1 MLRKNSIV
9 VRLVLV
15 IALSSAV
22 IFAVTLGY
30 NYYRSRVILQ
40 DELESNARNLALS
53 LVNKVETQ
61 LTAVTKVTEGL
72 ARSLETGSYTDQ
84 QQHVLL
90 RKTVESNPE
99 IYGSFIAF
107 EPYASN
113 AKQSLYAPYYYRE
126 KGKIAFSRLDESY
139 IDYPYPYPYWDWYQI
154 PRELGKLEWSEPYFN
169 EGAGNILISTCSL
182 PFYKESNGTK
192 QLQGIVGSDV
202 SLDALTELISS
213 VKILKAGY
221 AALLTRNGVILA
233 HPMKDAIMN
242 ETFFSIAEARQDS
255 YLRELGRKMIRG
267 ESGFV
272 HYQSLVGFTSWMYY
286 APIPSTGWTLAVVFP
301 EAELLENVRKLSMTM
316 AAMGFGGIL
325 LLTLAVIGI
334 ARAIIR
340 PLQMLTAATDQV
352 ASGNFDVALPTVRSN
367 DEVGI
372 LTRDFQA
379 MQASLKEYI
388 KNLTETTA
396 AKERIQSELKVA
408 TNIQASLL
416 PRIFPPFPDHPEF
429 DIYASMVP
437 AKEVG
442 GDFYDFFFIDEK
454 NLCFL
459 IADVSDK
466 GVPAALYMMV
476 AKTLLKTEGQRLG
489 EPDKMLNSV
498 NRILASDNE
507 TCMFTTVFCAI
518 LDITTGDVRFANAGH
533 NPPLIIDSAGV
544 RYLSLKPGLMLGA
557 MTETVYATERFTLEK
572 EGILFLYTDGV
583 TEAKSP
589 EDELYGEEQ
598 LLKALQAVPQE
609 GLANLIH
616 CISSEVAHHA
626 GGAPQS
632 DDITMLA
639 IRMTANNGSIEETG
653 KGT

>member
-15 IALSSAV
+15 IALFSAV

-139 IDYPYPYPYWDWYQI
+139 IDYPYPYWDWYQI
-154 PRELGKLEWSEPYFN
+154 PRELGKLEWSEPYFD

-192 QLQGIVGSDV
+192 QLQGIVGSDI
-202 SLDALTELISS
+202 SLEALTELISS
-213 VKILKAGY
+213 VKILKTGY

-340 PLQMLTAATDQV
+340 PLQILTAATDQI

-557 MTETVYATERFTLEK
+557 MAETAYATERFTLEK

-589 EDELYGEEQ
+589 EDELYGEER
-598 LLKALQAVPQE
+598 LLKALQAAPQE

-616 CISSEVAHHA
+616 YISSEVTHYAS
-626 GGAPQS
+626 GAPQS

-639 IRMTANNGSIEETG
+639 IKMTTDNAGMEQVG

>member
-90 RKTVESNPE
+90 RKTVGSNPE

-518 LDITTGDVRFANAGH
+518 LDITTGEVRFANAGH

>member
-1 MLRKNSIV
+1 
-9 VRLVLV
+9 
-15 IALSSAV
+15 
-22 IFAVTLGY
+22 
-30 NYYRSRVILQ
+30 
-40 DELESNARNLALS
+40 
-53 LVNKVETQ
+53 
-61 LTAVTKVTEGL
+61 
-72 ARSLETGSYTDQ
+72 
-84 QQHVLL
+84 
-90 RKTVESNPE
+90 
-99 IYGSFIAF
+99 
-107 EPYASN
+107 
-113 AKQSLYAPYYYRE
+113 
-126 KGKIAFSRLDESY
+126 
-139 IDYPYPYPYWDWYQI
+139 
-154 PRELGKLEWSEPYFN
+154 
-169 EGAGNILISTCSL
+169 
-182 PFYKESNGTK
+182 
-192 QLQGIVGSDV
+192 
-202 SLDALTELISS
+202 
-213 VKILKAGY
+213 
-221 AALLTRNGVILA
+221 
-233 HPMKDAIMN
+233 
-242 ETFFSIAEARQDS
+242 
-255 YLRELGRKMIRG
+255 MIRG

-272 HYQSLVGFTSWMYY
+272 HYQSLVGFKSWMYY

-316 AAMGFGGIL
+316 AAMGFSGIL

-334 ARAIIR
+334 AKAIIR
-340 PLQMLTAATDQV
+340 PLQILTAATDQI

-518 LDITTGDVRFANAGH
+518 LDITTGDVSFANAGH

-557 MTETVYATERFTLEK
+557 MAETVYATERFTLEK

-589 EDELYGEEQ
+589 EDELYGEER
-598 LLKALQAVPQE
+598 LLKALQAAPQE

-616 CISSEVAHHA
+616 YISSEVAHHA
-626 GGAPQS
+626 SGAPQS

-639 IRMTANNGSIEETG
+639 IKMTTDNAGMDQAG